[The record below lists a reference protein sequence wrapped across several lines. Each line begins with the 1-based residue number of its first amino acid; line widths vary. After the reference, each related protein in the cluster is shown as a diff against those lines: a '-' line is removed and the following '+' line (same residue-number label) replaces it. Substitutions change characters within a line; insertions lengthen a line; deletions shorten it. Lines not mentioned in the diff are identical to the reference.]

1 MDWQLLSQQVK
12 SGETAAIARAISLV
26 ENNISG
32 CSQLLESL
40 QLHPIPVVGITGPPG
55 AGKSSIV
62 NELAQFWLGQNLK
75 VAVIAVDPSSPFNFG
90 ALLGDRLRMA
100 GLFTHPGLFIRS
112 LSSRGSLGGLS
123 TGILET
129 IDIFKHAG
137 FDRIIV
143 ETVGVG
149 QSEVEIA
156 GVADTTIVV
165 TVPESGDE
173 VQTLKSGVM
182 EIADVFVVNKSDREG
197 AARFAGH
204 LRERARENMTHETQ
218 VIETIATTGKG
229 IDLLSEAISSHYRS
243 FSQNPRKYLLM
254 AEKLSRI
261 VAKSRM
267 QDFNTEQQA
276 RILQEEAN
284 KPGFNLYVYANQFN
298 VNS

>member
-1 MDWQLLSQQVK
+1 MDWKLLSQRVK

-26 ENNISG
+26 ENNLPG
-32 CSQLLESL
+32 CQALLESL
-40 QLHPIPVVGITGPPG
+40 EIHPIPVVGITGPPG

-62 NELAQFWLGQNLK
+62 NELAAYWLNQNLK

-100 GLFTHPGLFIRS
+100 GLFTHPNLFIRS

-123 TGILET
+123 SGILET

-156 GVADTTIVV
+156 GVADTTVVV

-182 EIADVFVVNKSDREG
+182 EIADVFVVNKADREG
-197 AARFAGH
+197 ASRFASH
-204 LRERARENMTHETQ
+204 LKERARENEAHETK
-218 VIETIATTGKG
+218 VIETIAIKGKG
-229 IDLLSEAISSHYRS
+229 IDLLSQAISDHH
-243 FSQNPRKYLLM
+243 QQLENNPRRYILL
-254 AEKLSRI
+254 AEKLGRI
-261 VAKSRM
+261 IAKRRM
-267 QDFNTEQQA
+267 ADFHAEKQA
-276 RILQEEAN
+276 EILRQIAN
-284 KPGFNLYVYANQFN
+284 KPGFNLYVYANQF
-298 VNS
+298 S

>member
-1 MDWQLLSQQVK
+1 MDWQLLSQRVK
-12 SGETAAIARAISLV
+12 AGETAAIARAISMV
-26 ENNISG
+26 ENNIPGSHT
-32 CSQLLESL
+32 LLESL
-40 QLHPIPVVGITGPPG
+40 DLLPIPVVGITGPPG

-62 NELAQFWLGQNLK
+62 NELASFWLHQNLK

-100 GLFTHPGLFIRS
+100 GLFTHPNLFIRS

-123 TGILET
+123 SGILET

-156 GVADTTIVV
+156 GVADTTVVV

-182 EIADVFVVNKSDREG
+182 EIADVFVVNKADREG
-197 AARFAGH
+197 ASRFASH
-204 LRERARENMTHETQ
+204 LKERARENESHEIE
-218 VIETIATTGKG
+218 VIETIAIKGKG
-229 IDLLSEAISSHYRS
+229 IDLLSEAIAEHH
-243 FSQNPRKYLLM
+243 QKTLNNPRRFILL
-254 AEKLSRI
+254 AEKLGRI
-261 VAKSRM
+261 IAKRRM
-267 QDFNTEQQA
+267 ADYDVQKQA
-276 RILQEEAN
+276 LILQQIAN
-284 KPGFNLYVYANQFN
+284 KPGFNLYVYANQF
-298 VNS
+298 S

>member
-1 MDWQLLSQQVK
+1 MLSQQVK

-243 FSQNPRKYLLM
+243 LSQNPRKYLLM

>member
-1 MDWQLLSQQVK
+1 MDWQLLSQRVK
-12 SGETAAIARAISLV
+12 TGETAAIARAISVV
-26 ENNISG
+26 ENNITG
-32 CSQLLESL
+32 CRALLESL
-40 QLHPIPVVGITGPPG
+40 DLPQVPVVGITGPPG

-62 NELAQFWLGQNLK
+62 NELAGYWLKQNLK
-75 VAVIAVDPSSPFNFG
+75 VAVVAVDPSSPFNFG

-100 GLFTHPGLFIRS
+100 GLFTHPNLFIRS

-123 TGILET
+123 SGILET

-156 GVADTTIVV
+156 GVADTTVVV

-182 EIADVFVVNKSDREG
+182 EIADVFVVNKADREG

-204 LRERARENMTHETQ
+204 LRERARENHTQETK
-218 VIETIATTGKG
+218 VIETIATTGMG
-229 IDLLSEAISSHYRS
+229 IDALSEAITEHHRYMTL
-243 FSQNPRKYLLM
+243 NPRRYLLL
-254 AEKLSRI
+254 AEKLGRI
-261 VAKSRM
+261 IAKRRM
-267 QDFNTEQQA
+267 ADFDAHKEA
-276 RILQEEAN
+276 HILQGIAN
-284 KPGFNLYVYANQFN
+284 KPGFNLYVYANQF
-298 VNS
+298 S